1 MQEVTV
7 IAEATE
13 PAEDSRGKR
22 LQIIAAFSEIIK
34 GKRSDAI
41 KGRSACGIEDIW
53 KEDSDH
59 YDGVDDANRATA
71 SVLKGMTPYDSIRE
85 VQRDPATRSTVF
97 LRITRPYVDAASARV
112 ADMLLPTDDRNF
124 AIRPE
129 PKPELTRMVEA
140 AYPPPAMPGAQMPAQ
155 PPQPQPQQQQGGFM
169 GMMGRLMGGMQQAP
183 AQPQAPM
190 PDPAA
195 AQAAQAKQI
204 LDAAKEAADRSQTCI
219 DDYLT
224 ECRYHAE
231 VRKVIESAAKL
242 GTGILKGPVPVNV
255 RKRAALNEGGQWSV
269 VMQQKIAPHSVF
281 VPVWNFYPDPACG
294 NDIQKGSYTWE
305 MDEITTRGLT
315 DLKAD
320 PSYLPEMIDMC
331 LAEGPISP
339 VTGTSMRKEGQK
351 PPDSEVF
358 QIWYFYGQ
366 VSKKEMEAAGCRTGD
381 KEMYPAIVTMVN
393 DRVVKVS
400 LSPLDSGEFPYDVM
414 VWQAR
419 PDHWSGVG
427 VSRQMRECQRGANAA
442 VRNLMDNAGL
452 SAGPQIIVNRS
463 LIRPANGQWKVE
475 PRKIWWSVENSDV
488 PDVTKAFTIVTIETR
503 QAELMN
509 ILQFWLKE
517 AEDVTGLP
525 MLLQGQQGS
534 APDTVGGMQIMN
546 NNGSTVLRRIARTF
560 DDRVTE
566 PHIGRYYEW
575 VLLYGPDDAKGQF
588 TVDARGSS
596 ALVEREMQAQQLVQ
610 MLGASINPAYG
621 LDPELV
627 MREFLKS
634 MRFDPKGL
642 ELSDEKKQAMA
653 NQPPPEAPQV
663 TAAKIM
669 AESRAASDQSR
680 MQTHQMTLQ
689 QDSQE
694 RGLDRQI
701 EALQVQIDAQLANA
715 KIGSVERQNLE
726 NAKKG
731 LTETV
736 LKLNTQKDLALGSAV
751 ADLHK
756 HRNPSPQVAT
766 PGTEPPG
773 RAPAGQAFQK

>member
-1 MQEVTV
+1 MLDTGPATIAADQHEVETR
-7 IAEATE
+7 A
-13 PAEDSRGKR
+13 KR
-22 LQIIAAFSEIIK
+22 LQIVAAFSEIVK

-41 KGRSACGIEDIW
+41 KGRGSCGVEKQWQED
-53 KEDSDH
+53 EEH
-59 YDGVDDANRATA
+59 YDGIDDANRATA
-71 SVLKGMTPYDSIRE
+71 RVLKGSTPYDSTRE
-85 VQRDPATRSTVF
+85 VQRDPSSRSTVF

-124 AIRPE
+124 AIRHE
-129 PKPELTRMVEA
+129 PKPELTRLVEG
-140 AYPPPAMPGAQMPAQ
+140 AYPVQPPQMPGMQPPAQ
-155 PPQPQPQQQQGGFM
+155 PGGFRGFM
-169 GMMGRLMGGMQQAP
+169 GRMLGQQPEQAAMP
-183 AQPQAPM
+183 MQPQE
-190 PDPAA
+190 DPVV
-195 AQAAQAKQI
+195 AQAKAI
-204 LDAAKEAADRSQTCI
+204 LNKAKQSADQAQTCI

-231 VRKVIESAAKL
+231 VRKMIESAAKV
-242 GTGILKGPVPVNV
+242 GTGILKGPVPVKV
-255 RKRAALNEGGQWSV
+255 RKRAAMNDGGQWAV
-269 VMQQKIAPHSVF
+269 VMQEKIAPQSVW
-281 VPVWNFYPDPACG
+281 VNHWNFYPDPACG
-294 NDIQKGSYTWE
+294 NDIQRGSYTFE
-305 MDEITTRGLT
+305 CDDITTRALT
-315 DLKAD
+315 ELKSD
-320 PSYLPEMIDMC
+320 PSYLAEMIDAC
-331 LAEGPISP
+331 LQEGPTSP
-339 VTGTSMRKEGQK
+339 IDGTSRRKDG
-351 PPDSEVF
+351 DTRLANEVF

-366 VSKKEMEAAGCRTGD
+366 VSKKEMEAAGCKTGD

-393 DRVVKVS
+393 DRVIKVS

-419 PDHWSGVG
+419 TDHWAGIGVA
-427 VSRQMRECQRGANAA
+427 RQMRECQRGANAA

-452 SAGPQIIVNRS
+452 SAGPQIIVNRN
-463 LIRPANGQWKVE
+463 LVTPVNGKWVLE
-475 PRKIWWSVENSDV
+475 PRKFWWAKPDADLQ
-488 PDVTKAFTIVTIETR
+488 DVTKAFTVASIETR
-503 QAELMN
+503 QVELMN

-575 VLLYGPDDAKGQF
+575 LLLYGPDEAKGQF

-610 MLGASINPAYG
+610 MLGACLNPAYG

-653 NQPPPEAPQV
+653 NQPPPEDPRI
-663 TAAKIM
+663 TAAKIL
-669 AESRAASDQSR
+669 AESKAAGDQAK
-680 MQTHQMTLQ
+680 TQMLGMELQ

-694 RGLDRQI
+694 KALDRQLK
-701 EALQVQIDAQLANA
+701 AMQSQVDQQLTATGQSSA
-715 KIGSVERQNLE
+715 ERQNLE
-726 NAKKG
+726 GIKAQLAG
-731 LTETV
+731 IA
-736 LKLNTQKDLALGSAV
+736 LKLNVQKDLAYGGAV
-751 ADLHK
+751 MDLHK
-756 HRNPSPQVAT
+756 HRNPTPQVAT
-766 PGTEPPG
+766 PATEPPG
-773 RAPAGQAFQK
+773 RAPAGEAFQR